1 MKERKLSTA
10 DRILQSALQLMKNK
24 GFNLVTIKEIADAA
38 NVSEMTVFRH
48 FETKKG
54 VLEAAI
60 ERNTVVPSFKQ
71 TLDKIIVWDLEKD
84 LLQIA
89 YLYLDL
95 MERNES
101 ICLVAVQER
110 ASMPELA
117 DLVSENTEQLKGY
130 ITTYFNA
137 MQEEGKMVPSNSYTQ
152 ASTFLATLFSYF
164 ISTAL
169 WGEKFVNVPKE
180 EFIKSSVKIF
190 CYGLHNK

>member
-1 MKERKLSTA
+1 MLKNKLSTSE
-10 DRILQSALQLMKNK
+10 RILQSALQLMKDK
-24 GFNLVTIKEIADAA
+24 GFHLVTIKDIADKAS
-38 NVSEMTVFRH
+38 VSEMTVFRH

-60 ERNTVVPSFKQ
+60 ETNTVVPSFKQ
-71 TLDKIIVWDLEKD
+71 TLDKIIIWDLEQD

-89 YLYLDL
+89 HLYLDL
-95 MERNES
+95 MEQNES
-101 ICLVAVQER
+101 ICLIAVQER

-130 ITTYFNA
+130 ITAYFNT
-137 MQEEGKMVPSNSYTQ
+137 MQEEKKMIPTNSYTQ

-180 EFIKSSVKIF
+180 EFIKNTVQTF
-190 CYGLHNK
+190 CHGLHP

>member
-1 MKERKLSTA
+1 MMPKNKLTTS
-10 DRILQSALQLMKNK
+10 DRILRSALQLMREK
-24 GFNLVTIKEIADAA
+24 GFQLVTIKEIAEAA
-38 NVSEMTVFRH
+38 KVSEMTVFRH

-71 TLDKIIVWDLEKD
+71 TLDKAIAQDLEKG

-89 YLYLDL
+89 NLYLDL

-101 ICLVAVQER
+101 FCLIAVQER
-110 ASMPELA
+110 ASMPELV
-117 DLVSENTEQLKGY
+117 DLISDNTEQLKAY
-130 ITTYFNA
+130 ITAYFNT
-137 MQEEGKMVPSNSYTQ
+137 MQKEGKMLQSDSYTQ

-169 WGEKFVNVPKE
+169 WGDKFINLEKE
-180 EFIKSSVKIF
+180 AFIKNTVKTF
-190 CYGLHNK
+190 CYGIHP

>member
-1 MKERKLSTA
+1 MSKNKLSTS
-10 DRILQSALQLMKNK
+10 DRILQSALQLMKEK
-24 GFNLVTIKEIADAA
+24 GFHLVTIKEIAEVA

-60 ERNTVVPSFKQ
+60 ARNTVVPSFKQ
-71 TLDKIIVWDLEKD
+71 TLDEKIAWDLEKD

-89 YLYLDL
+89 HLYLDL

-101 ICLVAVQER
+101 ICLIAVQER
-110 ASMPELA
+110 ASMPELV
-117 DLVSENTEQLKGY
+117 DLISDNTEQLKGY
-130 ITTYFNA
+130 ITAYFNT
-137 MQEEGKMVPSNSYTQ
+137 MQKEGKMIQSDSYTQ

-169 WGEKFVNVPKE
+169 WGKKFINVPKE
-180 EFIKSSVKIF
+180 EFIKNSVKTF
-190 CYGLHNK
+190 CYGLHK

>member
-1 MKERKLSTA
+1 MSRNKLNTS
-10 DRILQSALQLMKNK
+10 DRILQSALELMKDK
-24 GFNLVTIKEIADAA
+24 GFHLVTIKEIADAA

-60 ERNTVVPSFKQ
+60 ERNTVIPSFKQ
-71 TLDKIIVWDLEKD
+71 TLEQELIGDLEKD

-89 YLYLDL
+89 SLYLDL

-101 ICLVAVQER
+101 ICLIAVQER
-110 ASMPELA
+110 NTMPELV
-117 DLVSENTEQLKGY
+117 DLISDNTEQLKKF
-130 ITTYFNA
+130 ITTYFNT
-137 MQEEGKMVPSNSYTQ
+137 MQEKGKMISSDSYTQ

-169 WGEKFVNVPKE
+169 WEGKFINVAKEKFVKN
-180 EFIKSSVKIF
+180 SVKTF
-190 CYGLHNK
+190 CYGLHK